1 MRYWRARVA
10 LPLAL
15 ILISTASAHAQ
26 QAVSGFEESVCE
38 GQISTFPLDTIPA
51 DQFYWVDIFDET
63 DEALAFR
70 GTFLATLRADGRK
83 TNRDGRLVFNFE
95 SESAFLGLN
104 SRGGIDTAQGNARR
118 ERDGN
123 RDVGISELRDTIRES
138 GSSRRNQTALGQQL
152 DAKAELRD
160 AEIGRV
166 VWLATLSCAPLTGDR
181 KLLARF
187 ISNVIVDSMDHEGG
201 QTTF

>member
-1 MRYWRARVA
+1 MRYWPAMVA
-10 LPLAL
+10 LLLAL
-15 ILISTASAHAQ
+15 TLYAGTSAHAQ
-26 QAVSGFEESVCE
+26 EAVSGFEESVCE
-38 GQISTFPLDTIPA
+38 GQISTFPLNEIPA
-51 DQFYWVDIFDET
+51 DQFYWVDIFDRT

-70 GTFLATLRADGRK
+70 DTFLATLRADGRK

-104 SRGGIDTAQGNARR
+104 ARGGIDTAQGNARR

-123 RDVGISELRDTIRES
+123 RDVGISELRDSIRES

-160 AEIGRV
+160 TKTGRV

-187 ISNVIVDSMDHEGG
+187 ISNVIVDSMNREGG
-201 QTTF
+201 KTTF